1 MKQCAGPLD
10 CAVSAARQEPPRKRA
25 AWRVL
30 SALRVSVW
38 RLAPLLPM
46 VLMSH
51 MVAWAAGEV
60 QAPPAPIIVM
70 VDMQQLVYGSRAAK
84 SVQTQMDKER
94 ESFSKE
100 VAAQEDQ
107 LQRAR
112 ADLERQRNVMAP
124 DQLEAKSRE
133 FQQKL
138 EELDRAVQARQR
150 VWQEETKAAMDKVQD
165 SALQVVAE
173 IAAQRHANLVIQK
186 AAVVLGTDGFDVTAD
201 ALARLDERLPSV
213 PLVPPKE
220 PPTSAPGTQSSG
232 SAAKNN

>member
-1 MKQCAGPLD
+1 MAQ
-10 CAVSAARQEPPRKRA
+10 VRQMWCRALPR
-25 AWRVL
+25 
-30 SALRVSVW
+30 LRPGFGL
-38 RLAPLLPM
+38 RLTLLLPM
-46 VLMSH
+46 LLMASLA
-51 MVAWAAGEV
+51 VGAAGEP
-60 QAPPAPIIVM
+60 ASPPAPIIVM
-70 VDMQQLVYGSRAAK
+70 VDMQQLVYGSKAAK
-84 SVQTQMDKER
+84 GVQAQMDKER

-124 DQLEAKSRE
+124 DLLETKSRE

-138 EELDRAVQARQR
+138 EELDRTVQARQR

-186 AAVVLGTDGFDVTAD
+186 AAVVLGTDGFDITAD
-201 ALARLDERLPSV
+201 ALARLDQRLPSV
-213 PLVPPKE
+213 PLVPPTE
-220 PPTSAPGTQSSG
+220 PSPTTPEPQGSG
-232 SAAKNN
+232 SSAKNK